1 MVIYMKKGMVCV
13 KCGKDAKPAQLR
25 FQGYEIS
32 GWLCSCGEEYY
43 DPIQA
48 ERILQLNK
56 LKKEA
61 LEAKL
66 GRIKS
71 NLILRIPKAIEQVL
85 NLREGEKIILKVQSK
100 HKIELDI

>member
-1 MVIYMKKGMVCV
+1 MKKNEGMMCM
-13 KCGKDAKPAQLR
+13 KCRRTAKPAKLS

-32 GWLCSCGEEYY
+32 GWRCTCGEEYY
-43 DPIQA
+43 NPIQA

-71 NLILRIPKAIEQVL
+71 NLILRIPKAIEEAL
-85 NLREGEKIILKVQSK
+85 ELREGEKIAVRVHSR
-100 HKIELDI
+100 HKIELDV